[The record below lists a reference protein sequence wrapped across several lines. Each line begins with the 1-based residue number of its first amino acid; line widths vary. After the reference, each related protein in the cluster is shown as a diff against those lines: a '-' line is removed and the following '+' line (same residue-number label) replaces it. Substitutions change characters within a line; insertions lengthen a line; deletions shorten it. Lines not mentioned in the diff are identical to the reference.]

1 MLQISA
7 LSYWVLQKGPLMVPK
22 GSLDTNGY
30 EQLNIEKNGLVYS
43 LLFNSF
49 LLNFTVLF
57 TNGFFFR
64 NVCNLVGGI
73 LRSPSFCSIP
83 SIFIKPCWFSLL

>member
-1 MLQISA
+1 
-7 LSYWVLQKGPLMVPK
+7 MVPK

-57 TNGFFFR
+57 TNGFFFSKR
-64 NVCNLVGGI
+64 L
-73 LRSPSFCSIP
+73 
-83 SIFIKPCWFSLL
+83 